1 MRALIFDSGLGGL
14 SVFREIAAHLPGLA
28 CVYAADTAF
37 FPYGTKSADSLV
49 RRLPRLLAALAA
61 RYRPDITVIACNTAS
76 TIALPPIRMA
86 LSMPVVGTVP
96 AIKPAALQS
105 RSRIIGLLGTPGTV
119 NRAYT
124 DRLIDQFAADCRV
137 LRHGSAE
144 LVDLAERK
152 LRRGSVDLAA
162 VRAAVTPL
170 CAAPEAKDMDVLVL
184 ACTHFPLLKA
194 ELRAIFPPDV
204 ALIDSG
210 AAIAR
215 RVRDLVAAGDPPGSE
230 TTHIA
235 VITSE
240 AKPVESPAHCFAA
253 LGFGRVD
260 LFDAEILSAATVA

>member
-1 MRALIFDSGLGGL
+1 
-14 SVFREIAAHLPGLA
+14 
-28 CVYAADTAF
+28 
-37 FPYGTKSADSLV
+37 
-49 RRLPRLLAALAA
+49 
-61 RYRPDITVIACNTAS
+61 
-76 TIALPPIRMA
+76 
-86 LSMPVVGTVP
+86 
-96 AIKPAALQS
+96 
-105 RSRIIGLLGTPGTV
+105 
-119 NRAYT
+119 
-124 DRLIDQFAADCRV
+124 
-137 LRHGSAE
+137 
-144 LVDLAERK
+144 
-152 LRRGSVDLAA
+152 
-162 VRAAVTPL
+162 
-170 CAAPEAKDMDVLVL
+170 MDVVVL